1 MNTRRAVR
9 SIALLEAAKGLLVLL
24 AGFGLLEFLHRDV
37 QHLAE
42 DLVAHFHLN
51 PASRFPRLFID
62 LSAHIND
69 TTLWLMT
76 GGALLYASLRLFEAF
91 GLWHQ
96 RRWAEWLGAVSGAIY
111 IPIEIYE
118 LLHGFSA
125 LKLTF
130 ILVNMVCV
138 IYLAY
143 ALYQHNKV

>member
-9 SIALLEAAKGLLVLL
+9 SIALLEAAKGSLVLL

-42 DLVAHFHLN
+42 ELVMHFHLN
-51 PASRFPRLFID
+51 PASRFPRFFID
-62 LSAHIND
+62 LSARIND

-111 IPIEIYE
+111 IPIESYE

-125 LKLTF
+125 LKLTL
-130 ILVNMVCV
+130 IAINMVCV

-143 ALYQHNKV
+143 ALYEKKRP